1 MKKSKNILWK
11 VLAVGNLINATFW
24 CFKGDVCFEIFSLFA
39 LYLCIRT
46 LEKSEEQS

>member
-11 VLAVGNLINATFW
+11 VLAVGNLINAAFW

-39 LYLCIRT
+39 LCLCIRAIET
-46 LEKSEEQS
+46 EETE